1 MNHHIYLRPHDQQTV
16 SLHGRDWSVKN
27 ETHCDRPKHNHPR

>member
-1 MNHHIYLRPHDQQTV
+1 MNHHVYPRPHDQQTV

-27 ETHCDRPKHNHPR
+27 ETDCD